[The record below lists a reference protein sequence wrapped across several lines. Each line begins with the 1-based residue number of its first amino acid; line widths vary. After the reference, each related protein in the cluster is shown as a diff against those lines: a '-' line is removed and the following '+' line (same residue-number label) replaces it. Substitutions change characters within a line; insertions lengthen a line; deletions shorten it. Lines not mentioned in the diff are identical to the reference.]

1 MEELKTEKL
10 KRIICI
16 RITEDDYQT
25 LNGFTNHQKKDISKL
40 LRNLIRAALDMV
52 KENNPKKK

>member
-1 MEELKTEKL
+1 MEELKETKL
-10 KRIICI
+10 RKIVCI

-25 LNGFTNHQKKDISKL
+25 LNGITNNQKKDVSKL

-52 KENNPKKK
+52 KENNPKK